1 MIEGESKQLSK
12 VELLSGLSDSETYL
26 PKEKPTKF
34 TLDSLK
40 LNKYYQI
47 LKVRLKPGWF
57 WETWLIKIQGFFLEM
72 ELGP

>member
-47 LKVRLKPGWF
+47 LKVRLKPG
-57 WETWLIKIQGFFLEM
+57 
-72 ELGP
+72 